1 MTFFRKIEGRTR
13 QDPDSDRERSSRF
26 SARKS
31 QLEGEIEMDRQGEER
46 YSNFY
51 EEIYRS
57 FHEARSKINDPGRV
71 NT

>member
-1 MTFFRKIEGRTR
+1 MDEEE
-13 QDPDSDRERSSRF
+13 RER
-26 SARKS
+26 
-31 QLEGEIEMDRQGEER
+31 EER

-51 EEIYRS
+51 DEIYRS